1 MLERKINRIIS
12 LGIALALVPILAGA
26 PASALGQQDSDTSSS
41 SNTTNLG
48 TMVVA
53 PQDAPNQS
61 SAPKPN
67 LKVRRNSLNLNL
79 GASPNPPPGHSN
91 STLRQQPQSQQPVQ
105 RSEATPLHVVSP
117 EYPASAYAR
126 RIKGTVTVG
135 FTINAS
141 GTTSHIHI
149 IDSHPSGIFDAAARA
164 AVSQWLFQP
173 ATKNGQPVAENVSQT
188 LVFRPPANMQQT
200 PSRTASNT
208 VRHFGG
214 PPSNSVPGNIHP
226 VHLVP
231 PQYPPAAYRRN
242 QGGLVTVSF
251 LVDSNGRTSHID
263 VVYSKPRHIFDS
275 AARDAVRQWRFKP
288 VTQPTKVVQTITF
301 TPPN

>member
-1 MLERKINRIIS
+1 MLERKISRIIS
-12 LGIALALVPILAGA
+12 LGIALALVPILAGT
-26 PASALGQQDSDTSSS
+26 PATALGQQDSDTSSTS
-41 SNTTNLG
+41 STTNLG
-48 TMVVA
+48 TLVVA
-53 PQDAPNQS
+53 PQNAPNQS
-61 SAPKPN
+61 SAPKPD

-79 GASPNPPPGHSN
+79 GVSPSPSPSHGN
-91 STLRQQPQSQQPVQ
+91 STSRQPQFRQPVQ
-105 RSEATPLHVVSP
+105 RSAATPLHVVSP

-126 RIKGTVTVG
+126 HIKGTVTVG

-149 IDSHPSGIFDAAARA
+149 IDSHPSGVFDAAARA

-173 ATKNGQPVAENVSQT
+173 ATENGQPVAENVSQT
-188 LVFRPPANMQQT
+188 LVFRPPANMDQT
-200 PSRTASNT
+200 PSQTASNT

-231 PQYPPAAYRRN
+231 PQYPPTAYRRN

-251 LVDSNGRTSHID
+251 LVDPSGRTSHID
-263 VVYSKPRHIFDS
+263 VVYSKPRHTFDS
-275 AARDAVRQWRFKP
+275 AAKDAVRQWRFKP
-288 VTQPTKVVQTITF
+288 VTKPTKVVQTITF
-301 TPPN
+301 TPPD